1 MVENI
6 NNDSITLRCKPLD
19 PKDPTM
25 LSCQI
30 IPRSGSP
37 EKEADSGASPN
48 IQQPDQSG
56 SDTAKPSSDDPSDGE
71 KGGYETVNV
80 QRVQIDGQD
89 FFKVLDPR
97 SNPNPEADEIPVV
110 QKGPNDLKDTKERF
124 RRLKKCN
131 DRRCSV
137 AKPPAENRDVP
148 IKSDT
153 TVEKGGKS
161 CTLPRRHTPARAN
174 GTNQSSEEP

>member
-1 MVENI
+1 MDENI

-30 IPRSGSP
+30 IPMSGSP
-37 EKEADSGASPN
+37 GKKADSGASPN

-56 SDTAKPSSDDPSDGE
+56 SDTAKPSSDGPSDGE
-71 KGGYETVNV
+71 QEGYETVNV

-89 FFKVLDPR
+89 FFKVLDPSR
-97 SNPNPEADEIPVV
+97 NPNTGADEIPPV
-110 QKGPNDLKDTKERF
+110 QKEPSDLKDTKGRF

-131 DRRCSV
+131 DKRCSV
-137 AKPPAENRDVP
+137 ARPSAENRDTP
-148 IKSDT
+148 IKRDT
-153 TVEKGGKS
+153 SVEEEGNS
-161 CTLPRRHTPARAN
+161 CTLPGRRTPARASQTDQN
-174 GTNQSSEEP
+174 NEGP